1 MIRVLDDTLFD
12 DPGRLADADVL
23 GLLRAAALAGAQVRS
38 TAEAISEIG
47 LDGLAEGRPRAVVLL
62 ARPGVGRGV
71 CRLLTE
77 LAGPRFPVPVVVDDA
92 LPAWVGALDVVF
104 AHTHDGGDHELAE
117 DVATA
122 TRRGA
127 SVVLAVPE
135 EGPVAAAGQGRA
147 RLLAPRVPVPPEL
160 SFGYVLAAGLGVF
173 GALGLIDA
181 DLPALADELDRE
193 AERAHP
199 NHESLSNPAK
209 TVALRL
215 ADRTPLLW
223 GTDELGAA
231 VAEHATFVLAAHAA
245 VSGQHTSYAQ
255 AMTQPALRRAAA
267 SGGTEADLFAD
278 PDESGG
284 AALRVCLVAVSAGD
298 VAERREQAAERDF
311 PGSHLVAPADPVGN
325 DPVARAA
332 VVATRFDFASVY
344 LGLAAGTLGG
354 PGWSAMAVR

>member
-1 MIRVLDDTLFD
+1 MLDDTLFD
-12 DPGRLADADVL
+12 DPDRLADTDVR

-38 TAEAISEIG
+38 TAEAIAEIG
-47 LDGLAEGRPRAVVLL
+47 LDDLADGRPRAVVLL
-62 ARPGVGRGV
+62 ARPGVGRAV
-71 CRLLTE
+71 CRLLAE
-77 LAGPRFPVPVVVDDA
+77 LAGTRSPVPVFVADA
-92 LPAWVGALDVVF
+92 LPAWIGALDVVF
-104 AHTHDGGDHELAE
+104 AHTHDGGDQELAE
-117 DVATA
+117 NVSTA
-122 TRRGA
+122 ARRGA

-135 EGPVAAAGQGRA
+135 EGPVAAAGEGRA

-181 DLPALADELDRE
+181 DLAALADEIDRE
-193 AERAHP
+193 SERAHP
-199 NHESLSNPAK
+199 NHESLANPAK

-231 VAEHATFVLAAHAA
+231 VAEHAAFVLAAHAA
-245 VSGQHTSYAQ
+245 VVGQHTSYPQ

-267 SGGTEADLFAD
+267 SGGSEADLFAD
-278 PDESGG
+278 PDEGG
-284 AALRVCLVAVSAGD
+284 AGFRTCLVAVSAGEI
-298 VAERREQAAERDF
+298 AERREQAVERDF
-311 PGSHLVAPADPVGN
+311 PGTDLVAPADPIGS

-332 VVATRFDFASVY
+332 VVATRFDLASVY

-354 PGWSAMAVR
+354 PGRSAMAMR

>member
-1 MIRVLDDTLFD
+1 MLDDTLFD
-12 DPGRLADADVL
+12 DPGRLADADVR
-23 GLLRAAALAGAQVRS
+23 GLLRAAALTGAQVRS
-38 TAEAISEIG
+38 TAETISEIG

-62 ARPGVGRGV
+62 ARPGVGRAV
-71 CRLLTE
+71 CRLLAE
-77 LAGPRFPVPVVVDDA
+77 LAGTRSPMPVVVTDV

-104 AHTHDGGDHELAE
+104 AHTHDGGDQELAE
-117 DVATA
+117 NISTA
-122 TRRGA
+122 ARRGA

-181 DLPALADELDRE
+181 DLPALADEIDHE

-209 TVALRL
+209 IVALRL

-231 VAEHATFVLAAHAA
+231 VAEHAAFVLAAHAA
-245 VSGQHTSYAQ
+245 MVGQHSSYAQ

-267 SGGTEADLFAD
+267 SEDAEADLFAD
-278 PDESGG
+278 PDEDGSGV
-284 AALRVCLVAVSAGD
+284 RVCLIAVGAGE
-298 VAERREQAAERDF
+298 VAERREQVAERDV
-311 PGSHLVAPADPVGN
+311 PGAHLVAPADPVGN

-332 VVATRFDFASVY
+332 VVATRFDLASIY

-354 PGWSAMAVR
+354 PGQSAMR